1 MTYRESIEAMKR
13 EWRDRKVE
21 YDGKIYSVLD
31 VDYNG
36 ALLIDK
42 PDEFK
47 ATTAVSVGMVKLL
60 DGIGE
65 AGGGAPMNPF
75 AKAIRQQLLEYQ
87 QQLAAAWAGQGLL
100 RRQRPDQRLQ
110 ARLGDV
116 LEPFIRRHDV
126 LRCVRRSSVLTRRA

>member
-1 MTYRESIEAMKR
+1 MTYREGIEAMR
-13 EWRDRKVE
+13 RQWRDREVIFE
-21 YDGKIYSVLD
+21 GTVYTVLD

-75 AKAIRQQLLEYQ
+75 AKAIRRQLLEYQ
-87 QQLAAAWAGQGLL
+87 QQLG
-100 RRQRPDQRLQ
+100 PDKDYSVVSAQIRGY
-110 ARLGDV
+110 RLGLETCLNHSFVAMMFYDV
-116 LEPFIRRHDV
+116 FGDQV
-126 LRCVRRSSVLTRRA
+126 F

>member
-1 MTYRESIEAMKR
+1 MTYRESIEAMRR

-21 YDGKIYSVLD
+21 YEGKIYSVLD

-36 ALLIDK
+36 SLLIDK

-47 ATTAVSVGMVKLL
+47 ATTAVTVGMVKLL

-75 AKAIRQQLLEYQ
+75 AKAIRRQLLEYQ
-87 QQLAAAWAGQGLL
+87 QQLG
-100 RRQRPDQRLQ
+100 PDKDYSVVSAQIRGY
-110 ARLGDV
+110 RLGLETCLNRSFVAMMFYDV
-116 LEPFIRRHDV
+116 FGDQV
-126 LRCVRRSSVLTRRA
+126 F

>member
-1 MTYRESIEAMKR
+1 MTYSEGIEAMR
-13 EWRDRKVE
+13 RQWRDRKVE

-36 ALLIDK
+36 ALLIDR

-75 AKAIRQQLLEYQ
+75 AKVIRQQLLEYQ
-87 QQLAAAWAGQGLL
+87 KRLVAGKEYAVVSAQIRGY
-100 RRQRPDQRLQ
+100 
-110 ARLGDV
+110 RLGLETCLNRSFVAMMFYDV
-116 LEPFIRRHDV
+116 FGDQV
-126 LRCVRRSSVLTRRA
+126 F

>member
-1 MTYRESIEAMKR
+1 MTYRESIEAMRR

-21 YDGKIYSVLD
+21 YEGKIYSVLD

-36 ALLIDK
+36 SLLIDK

-75 AKAIRQQLLEYQ
+75 AKAIRRQLLEYQ
-87 QQLAAAWAGQGLL
+87 QQLG
-100 RRQRPDQRLQ
+100 PDKDYSVVSAQIRGY
-110 ARLGDV
+110 RLGLETCLNRSFVAMMFYDV
-116 LEPFIRRHDV
+116 FGDQV
-126 LRCVRRSSVLTRRA
+126 F